1 MIASRTG
8 TQPNTAREGRFC
20 SDAYHKEIDK
30 SDNIEG
36 AQTVRCSRRESEG
49 DSMTDKIDGYAIR
62 KVLLEIV
69 EEMSSQ
75 STGYCRLSDMDSRH
89 TLEEA
94 AKQLGIAL
102 RGEGRNLDLEQA
114 LLTVWH
120 DLFRTGHLAW
130 GYGVF
135 TPDPPFYHITEQGRK
150 ALENLSRDPAN
161 PDGYLA
167 HLTNSVLPNPIAL
180 SYLEEALKTYNSDCF
195 KATAVM
201 VGAAAE
207 SIVLELRD
215 ALVARMASL
224 GKTPPRNLQG
234 WRVKRVIG
242 SLKRELE
249 LHKKDIPSP
258 LYEAFEAYWP
268 AFTQQI
274 RAARNEA
281 GHPTSIDPVTPETV
295 HASLLIFPEL
305 AKLGSELK
313 SWVSQHYA

>member
-1 MIASRTG
+1 
-8 TQPNTAREGRFC
+8 
-20 SDAYHKEIDK
+20 
-30 SDNIEG
+30 
-36 AQTVRCSRRESEG
+36 
-49 DSMTDKIDGYAIR
+49 MTKRIDGYAIK

-69 EEMSSQ
+69 RDLSSQ
-75 STGYCRLSDMDSRH
+75 SAGYVRPFSMDSRH
-89 TLEEA
+89 TLELA
-94 AKQLGIAL
+94 AERLGITL
-102 RGEGRNLDLEQA
+102 RGEGRDLDLEQA

-135 TPDPPFYHITEQGRK
+135 DPDPPSYHITEQGRK

-161 PDGYLA
+161 PDGYLTY
-167 HLTNSVLPNPIAL
+167 LSNVVSLNPIAL
-180 SYLEEALKTYNSDCF
+180 SYLKEALKTYNSDCF

-215 ALVARMASL
+215 VLVDRMASP
-224 GKTPPRNLQG
+224 GKTLPRNLKS
-234 WRVKRVIG
+234 WKVKQVID
-242 SLKRELE
+242 SLKKELE
-249 LHKKDIPSP
+249 PQKSKMPNNLR
-258 LYEAFEAYWP
+258 EAFEAYWP

-305 AKLGSELK
+305 AKLASDLK
-313 SWVSQHYA
+313 RWVSLYYTRAPNQSLQPPA